1 MRGNISFSEAHIEQ
15 DIVHQIFDY
24 YSQPSKASLIKLQK
38 VRILFMNKRVISPK
52 SFSTYN
58 AIHWALTSRNAIHV
72 CGNDKDVEYKG
83 NICVRKFLVLHQ
95 NKPY

>member
-1 MRGNISFSEAHIEQ
+1 MFEKAGVLDGTLVGIDLPVDHLKKMRGNISFSEAHIEQ

-52 SFSTYN
+52 SFST
-58 AIHWALTSRNAIHV
+58 
-72 CGNDKDVEYKG
+72 
-83 NICVRKFLVLHQ
+83 
-95 NKPY
+95 

>member
-52 SFSTYN
+52 E
-58 AIHWALTSRNAIHV
+58 LLELV
-72 CGNDKDVEYKG
+72 CNTLGFDIKECYT
-83 NICVRKFLVLHQ
+83 CLRQ
-95 NKPY
+95 